1 MGFQDSQGIFL
12 KLCDSFNMR
21 ARRREDTGYVCLCV
35 YVRWLRVN

>member
-1 MGFQDSQGIFL
+1 ML
-12 KLCDSFNMR
+12 